1 MIVTDNAL
9 YLHMPKTGGNWVRE
23 VLKSITINDFGHRL
37 PSNDFYRPNVYL
49 FVRNPW
55 QWYNSLY
62 HYLIY
67 GSEIYNPADN
77 FVDPLIR
84 AFGHTPSFA
93 DFIETLCYPTDLYK
107 KKVSI
112 LAKSSDSVRNTSQT
126 PFWQMWLDTNGS
138 LYNVVSSNFI
148 ATATRVG
155 TTENIAIDLRNML
168 VESGDLTTEI
178 DNLLTTTQ
186 HKNVENCLVNYQNL
200 YTDHLKNMVAD
211 TSKTLID
218 QFNYKF

>member
-23 VLKSITINDFGHRL
+23 VLKSITIEDFGHRL
-37 PSNDFYRPNVYL
+37 PSNDFRRPNVYL

-77 FVDPLIR
+77 FIDPLIR

-93 DFIETLCYPTDLYK
+93 EFIETLCYPTDMYK

-112 LAKSSDSVRNTSQT
+112 LSKSSDLVRNTSQT

-138 LYNVVSSNFI
+138 LYDVVSSNFI

-155 TTENIAIDLRNML
+155 TTENIAIDLRHML
-168 VESGDLTTEI
+168 IESGDLTPEI
-178 DNLLTTTQ
+178 DSLLTTTQ
-186 HKNVENCLVNYQNL
+186 HKNVENRLVEYRTL
-200 YTDHLKNMVAD
+200 YTDHLKSVVAN

-218 QFNYKF
+218 QFNYEF